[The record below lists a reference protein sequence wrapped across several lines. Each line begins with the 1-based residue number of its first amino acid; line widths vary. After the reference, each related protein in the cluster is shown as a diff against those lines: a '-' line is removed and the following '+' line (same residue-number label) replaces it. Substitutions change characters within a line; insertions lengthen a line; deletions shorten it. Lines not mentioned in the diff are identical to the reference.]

1 MKLLTQISFKLVIP
15 VESVLEIFYTFRDD
29 NIVHVDDQDN
39 GAFGNIVNIST
50 QRTQIYPI

>member
-15 VESVLEIFYTFRDD
+15 VGSVLEIFYTFRD
-29 NIVHVDDQDN
+29 NIVRVDDQDN
-39 GAFGNIVNIST
+39 GAFGNAVNISM